1 MDELIRM
8 EKIEI
13 LSEGFEIIKNM
24 TLNFPRG
31 MSTVIIGPSGCGKS
45 TLLKAAAGILLP
57 SRGSLFFEG
66 KNFFKMSEEEIK
78 EFRRKNGF
86 VFQDSALWANRSLYQ
101 NLSLPLEFHYPYW
114 SEEKRSSKLKK
125 LLDKT
130 GLTSQ
135 SSLRPAQLSTGE
147 GKIVSIL
154 RALVT
159 DPSLLFLDEPTLSVD
174 TANARIIYDMIRDLK
189 NKGCTLITATHDPGL
204 ISWLADYLVALKT
217 GELLAFGPFD
227 EVTKS
232 PNPEVRQILG
242 SVLMEAAS
250 YDTDILGLLNQE

>member
-101 NLSLPLEFHYPYW
+101 NLSLPLEFHYPDW
-114 SEEKRSSKLKK
+114 SEEKRSSKIRI
-125 LLDKT
+125 LL
-130 GLTSQ
+130 
-135 SSLRPAQLSTGE
+135 
-147 GKIVSIL
+147 
-154 RALVT
+154 
-159 DPSLLFLDEPTLSVD
+159 
-174 TANARIIYDMIRDLK
+174 
-189 NKGCTLITATHDPGL
+189 
-204 ISWLADYLVALKT
+204 
-217 GELLAFGPFD
+217 
-227 EVTKS
+227 
-232 PNPEVRQILG
+232 
-242 SVLMEAAS
+242 
-250 YDTDILGLLNQE
+250 